1 MKQFQSFCLVTLRI
15 REKMAAE
22 DWVSV
27 LLPVVI
33 LLGAGLIIRLKVPAG
48 NCGMSDMEE
57 TFGASKNKSR

>member
-1 MKQFQSFCLVTLRI
+1 MTLEI
-15 REKMAAE
+15 REMAAE

>member
-1 MKQFQSFCLVTLRI
+1 M
-15 REKMAAE
+15 EAE